1 MPREYISRCQ
11 KEHSQK
17 LVRRWLFFFNFVM
30 FPQTRNKAKLS
41 LAISVRLTTITS
53 SIKLCYVIYPLPA
66 VTQLPRIKTFSTL
79 HVILLSTA
87 LVFLNGIDIH
97 TAANL
102 DYHHLEIKLPLRNT
116 NLSKALKLITW

>member
-1 MPREYISRCQ
+1 
-11 KEHSQK
+11 
-17 LVRRWLFFFNFVM
+17 M